1 MEVEASETWATSN
14 FPLRFSDG
22 TISLRIF
29 RESHRVS
36 EESLKIFAMK
46 EIAKGNEE
54 SAMVEEGG
62 NVDSGRVVSRDGVAQ

>member
-1 MEVEASETWATSN
+1 MKLGPQAI

-46 EIAKGNEE
+46 EIAKGNE
-54 SAMVEEGG
+54 GIG
-62 NVDSGRVVSRDGVAQ
+62 DG